1 MAEKEKDY
9 GQRDFDSRGKA
20 FRIDVNNPQEGQSG
34 PEMFK
39 ITGETP
45 DGKIFTQSLAVNGL
59 LRITNEG
66 TTEIVGGSKNEAD
79 GVDIR
84 IFAGKGGIAINA
96 DKGNLQIK
104 GKNIFFET
112 PGTFNVL
119 AQKIQLGNS
128 MTRSINIEGFE
139 TQLKSQDG
147 NIKTK
152 SANGLLD
159 LFKSLLG
166 LDF

>member
-1 MAEKEKDY
+1 MPEKEKDY
-9 GQRDFDSRGKA
+9 SKRDFDCRSKS
-20 FRIDVNNPQEGQSG
+20 FKIDVNNPQEGQSG

-39 ITGETP
+39 IIGETP
-45 DGKIFTQSLAVNGL
+45 DGKMFTQSLAANGM

-66 TTEIVGGSKNEAD
+66 STEIVAGSKNEPE

-84 IFAGKGGIAINA
+84 IFAARGDIGINA
-96 DKGNLQIK
+96 DKGNLRLY
-104 GKNIFFET
+104 GKNIFIET
-112 PGTFNVL
+112 PGTFSVL

-128 MTRSINIEGFE
+128 MTRSVNIQGFQTE
-139 TQLKSQDG
+139 LKSQDG

-152 SANGLLD
+152 GDNGLID
-159 LFKSLLG
+159 FFKSLLG

>member
-1 MAEKEKDY
+1 MAKDY
-9 GQRDFDSRGKA
+9 SKRDVDARSKSFK
-20 FRIDVNNPQEGQSG
+20 IDVNNPQEGQSG

-39 ITGETP
+39 IIGETP
-45 DGKIFTQSLAVNGL
+45 DGSIFTQSLAANGL

-66 TTEIVGGSKNEAD
+66 TTEIVGGSKNEPD

-84 IFAGKGGIAINA
+84 IYASKGSIAINA

-112 PGTFNVL
+112 PGTFSVL
-119 AQKIQLGNS
+119 AQKLQLGNS
-128 MTRSINIEGFE
+128 MTRSINIEGFD

-152 SANGLLD
+152 GANGLID
-159 LFKSLLG
+159 FFKSLLG

>member
-9 GQRDFDSRGKA
+9 SKRDFDCRSKS
-20 FRIDVNNPQEGQSG
+20 FKIDVNNPQEGQAG

-39 ITGETP
+39 IIGETP
-45 DGKIFTQSLAVNGL
+45 DGKMFTQSLAANGM

-66 TTEIVGGSKNEAD
+66 TTEIVAGSKNEAE

-84 IFAGKGGIAINA
+84 IFAAKGDIGINA
-96 DKGNLQIK
+96 DKGNLRIY

-112 PGTFNVL
+112 PGTFNIL

-128 MTRSINIEGFE
+128 MTRSINIQGFQTE
-139 TQLKSQDG
+139 LKSQDG

-152 SANGLLD
+152 GANGLLD
-159 LFKSLLG
+159 FFKSLLG

>member
-1 MAEKEKDY
+1 MSEKNY
-9 GQRDFDSRGKA
+9 GARDIDSRGKS
-20 FRIDVNNPQEGQSG
+20 FRIDVNNPEEGQSG

-39 ITGETP
+39 IIGETP
-45 DGKIFTQSLAVNGL
+45 DGNIFTQSLAANGL

-66 TTEIVGGSKNEAD
+66 TTEIVGGSKNEPD

-84 IFAGKGGIAINA
+84 IYASKGSIAINA

-128 MTRSINIEGFE
+128 MTRSINLQGFD
-139 TQLKSQDG
+139 TQLQSQDG

-152 SANGLLD
+152 GANGLLD
-159 LFKSLLG
+159 FFKSLLG